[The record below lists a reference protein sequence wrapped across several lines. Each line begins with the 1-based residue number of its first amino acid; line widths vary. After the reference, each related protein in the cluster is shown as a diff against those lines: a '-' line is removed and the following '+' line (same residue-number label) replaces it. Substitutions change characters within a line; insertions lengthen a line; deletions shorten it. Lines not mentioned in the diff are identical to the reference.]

1 MDEITEITP
10 NLFVCG
16 LEAINGAILRELG
29 ITLIINVTHY
39 VARLE
44 DWSVQEDPIIH
55 LIRIP
60 VDDMETEVLYAYF
73 KVGRFYSFMDRSRL
87 HYESYVTT

>member
-10 NLFVCG
+10 NMFVCG
-16 LEAINGAILRELG
+16 LDAINGTILRKLG

-44 DWSVQEDPIIH
+44 DWSVQSDPIIH

-73 KVGRFYSFMDRSRL
+73 KVCLCYGFCEKKTL
-87 HYESYVTT
+87 L